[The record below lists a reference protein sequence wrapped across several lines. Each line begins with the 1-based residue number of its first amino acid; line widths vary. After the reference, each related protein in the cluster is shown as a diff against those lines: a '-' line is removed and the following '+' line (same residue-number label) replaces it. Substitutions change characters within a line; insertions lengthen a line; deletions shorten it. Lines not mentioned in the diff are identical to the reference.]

1 MDVMDTVTDEVDD
14 KTATPAVGEHATAS
28 ELLLAC
34 ISAAVGA
41 VLPVGGWRSGTFRAR
56 RV

>member
-41 VLPVGGWRSGTFRAR
+41 VLPVGRMA
-56 RV
+56 